1 MQIEQ
6 KGGISKKLFSFVYK
20 CRLTAIEG
28 SGLEAWGLVR
38 VLWDAIIFK
47 PIRSVLEGHI
57 RFVLCGGAPLSK
69 DTQRF
74 INICMG

>member
-20 CRLTAIEG
+20 RRLTAIEG
-28 SGLEAWGLVR
+28 SWLGAWGLER
-38 VLWDAIIFK
+38 VLWDAVIFK
-47 PIRSVLEGHI
+47 PIHSVLGGHI
-57 RFVLCGGAPLSK
+57 RFVLCGGAPLSR